1 METGGGG
8 YAILAGANRLSDPG
22 EITLLLS
29 RWNSGNEDAVGPLFE
44 LVYPQLRQ
52 IAGQLFRNERYSP
65 LLQPTGVVNELYL
78 KLIQQDRL
86 KLEDRQHFFSLCA
99 LLMRRLLV
107 DQARSEGRKKRD
119 GGTPVP
125 LHESLAWIHAAGV
138 ELVDLDQALDEL
150 RAIDDR
156 KCRMVELRC
165 FLGFTSQE
173 TANLL
178 GASKATV
185 DRDLKFVRAW
195 LQHRLI
201 SAQP

>member
-1 METGGGG
+1 
-8 YAILAGANRLSDPG
+8 LSGAG

-29 RWNSGNEDAVGPLFE
+29 RWNSGNEDALGPLFE

-52 IAGQLFRNERYSP
+52 IAGMLFRNERYSP

-78 KLIQQDRL
+78 KLIRQDRL
-86 KLEDRQHFFSLCA
+86 RLEDRQHFFSLCA
-99 LLMRRLLV
+99 RLMRRLLV

-125 LHESLAWIHAAGV
+125 LHESLAWVHAAGV
-138 ELVDLDQALDEL
+138 ELIDRDEALEEL
-150 RAIDDR
+150 RSIDDR
-156 KCRMVELRC
+156 KCRILELRF
-165 FLGFTSQE
+165 FLGFTSEE

-178 GASKATV
+178 EASKATV

-195 LQHRLI
+195 LQDRLN
-201 SAQP
+201 SSQP